1 MLKLS
6 VIIPVYNEEATLE
19 TLTLEVLASPH
30 SYEIVMVD
38 DGSSDSSYKVMQTLA
53 ERYPDRIKI
62 FRHEKNSG
70 KGAAIRTALGNVSG
84 ELVIIQDA
92 DLEYSPA
99 EYGNLIKPFE
109 DNNVMV
115 VYGSRNLI
123 KNPRSANSF
132 YLGGIFLSKLTNL
145 LYGSKITDESTCYK
159 VFRTSLLKELKLET
173 SGFDFCPEVTAKIL
187 KRKIPIVEIPIRYS
201 PRSKTEG
208 KKIKW
213 SDGAIAIWT
222 LIKYKFKG

>member
-6 VIIPVYNEEATLE
+6 VIIPVYNEDATLE
-19 TLTLEVLASPH
+19 TLVQEVLASP
-30 SYEIVMVD
+30 YTFEIVMVD
-38 DGSSDSSYKVMQTLA
+38 DGSSDSSYKVMQSLA
-53 ERYPDRIKI
+53 AENPDKIKI
-62 FRHEKNSG
+62 YRHQKNSG

-99 EYGNLIKPFE
+99 EYGNLIKPFG
-109 DNNVMV
+109 DSRVMV

-187 KRKIPIVEIPIRYS
+187 KRKINIVEIPIKYS